1 MMTMEELEGLVGREF
16 PGGTFEISEEKND
29 AFVGAV
35 HGDAAAQGLEGGFA
49 HPMFGHM
56 AAHAGKGVDV
66 GQFFEMCGASLEDGV
81 VFGEGGLEFHAPLRA
96 GVTYSVGGVVE
107 KVARKTGA
115 RTGTFDAVTTRLEMR
130 DPDGGLVVVST
141 ETTIFPRREVAA

>member
-1 MMTMEELEGLVGREF
+1 VTREELEALVGTSF
-16 PGGTFEISEEKND
+16 PGGTFEVSEERNA
-29 AFVGAV
+29 AFIGAV
-35 HGDAAAQGLEGGFA
+35 HADADRQGLGGGFA

-56 AAHAGKGVDV
+56 GAHAGKGIDV
-66 GQFFEMCGASLEDGV
+66 GEFFAMCGASLEDGV
-81 VFGEGGLEFHAPLRA
+81 VFGEGGLDFHAPLRA
-96 GVTYSVGGVVE
+96 GVTYSVTGEIVA
-107 KVARKTGA
+107 VARKTGA

>member
-1 MMTMEELEGLVGREF
+1 VTREELEALVGTSF
-16 PGGTFEISEEKND
+16 PGGTFEVSEEKND
-29 AFVGAV
+29 AFVRAV
-35 HGDAAAQGLEGGFA
+35 HADAEAQGLSGGFA

-81 VFGEGGLEFHAPLRA
+81 VFGEGGLDFHAPLRA
-96 GVTYSVGGVVE
+96 GVTYSVTGEIVA
-107 KVARKTGA
+107 VARKTGA

-141 ETTIFPRREVAA
+141 ETTIFPRREVAP